1 MKTCYYL
8 EELHKE
14 ILLEEEDIQAVPES
28 AVPTKPATRLRLKTI
43 LSASSRLTPL
53 NRSGR
58 PCVEFATAPG
68 YAAAMKR

>member
-14 ILLEEEDIQAVPES
+14 ILLEEEDIQ

>member
-28 AVPTKPATRLRLKTI
+28 GRADEACDAIAAKDYIVRQFQAD
-43 LSASSRLTPL
+43 SL